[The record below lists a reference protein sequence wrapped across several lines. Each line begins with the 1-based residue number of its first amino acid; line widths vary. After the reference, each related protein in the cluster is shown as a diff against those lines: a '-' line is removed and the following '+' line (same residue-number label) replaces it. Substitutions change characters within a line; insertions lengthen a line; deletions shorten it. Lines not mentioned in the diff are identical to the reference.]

1 MTTATPDVIFHNG
14 RITTLDRS
22 RPRASAVA
30 VKDGRF
36 VAVGDDAEC
45 WRWPAPARGA
55 ST

>member
-22 RPRASAVA
+22 YRGPAPSPSRTAVSSRLATMPR
-30 VKDGRF
+30 
-36 VAVGDDAEC
+36 C